1 MPTNLSQ
8 PPPLLSPD
16 LTPTLRRLHSL
27 GAVTLDSL
35 ANRPPLPPA
44 TGTSSSPSYSPP
56 TRPSFPSST
65 FSSYSQTPRSGTRTP
80 SSYRDHLS
88 SFEADAT
95 SRTLAAA
102 ANILACGKTPRSMRN
117 TKIFGGSSHP
127 ELTTLI
133 CERLGVA
140 PAPVS
145 LKQFS
150 NQELSVEIGIS
161 IRNEDVFIIQSG
173 SISTN
178 DHIMELLIMINAC
191 KIASARRITAILPYF
206 PYCKQSKKKKHRTAI
221 TAKQNI
227 HVSILQPCPIS
238 SPCTT
243 IVIANM
249 LSVAGVDHIIT
260 MDLHASQMQGF
271 FTKPV
276 DNLYAEPSITKWI
289 VLNVPGWENG
299 VVVCKNAGGAKRK
312 HFIILYCGAGIAPHI
327 YPSSSSHSH
336 SVTSLADSLHL
347 DFALIH
353 KDRRPASKR
362 PHAPSSHTLAP
373 ITDAPSLISRTA
385 DEDENNEETE
395 TVAIDQPAPVPV
407 AVSVVADEEGAES
420 TITLVGDVR
429 GRIAFLVDDII
440 DGCQSFLDG
449 AEHLMGKC
457 GAKAVYLIATHGVL
471 SADSAKEVGACDSV
485 HKVRILGICYGEE
498 ESGVGNWEWTE

>member
-102 ANILACGKTPRSMRN
+102 ANILACGRTPRSMRN

-221 TAKQNI
+221 TAK
-227 HVSILQPCPIS
+227 L
-238 SPCTT
+238 
-243 IVIANM
+243 IANM

-299 VVVCKNAGGAKRK
+299 VVVCKNAGGAKRW
-312 HFIILYCGAGIAPHI
+312 AWV
-327 YPSSSSHSH
+327 
-336 SVTSLADSLHL
+336 VTSLADSLHL

-498 ESGVGNWEWTE
+498 ESGVGNGSGR